1 MTTDGFSIGKHVIGK
16 DKAFVIAEVAQAH
29 DGSIGTAHAYIDA
42 IAEAGADAVKF
53 QTHIAADESTLDEQ
67 FRIKFSYQDKT
78 RYDYWKRMEF
88 TKEQWAELFEHAK
101 RSGLVFL
108 SSPFSVKAVE
118 MLNEIGVPAWKV
130 GSGEVNTQD
139 MLDAIV
145 GTGLPVLVS
154 TGMSSYR
161 EIEDTTSFIR
171 RKGIAF
177 ALFQCSSRYPASFT
191 EVGLNV
197 IDELRQR
204 FRCPVGLS
212 DHTGS
217 VFPSLAALAR
227 GSDMI
232 EIHVVIDRRLFGPD
246 VAASITIDELALI
259 VKAKDTFHTMNN
271 HPVDKDAFAR
281 SVADTKV
288 LFSKS
293 MAPARMLNKG
303 TVLESNMLMLKK
315 PGSGILPHEIKKIIG
330 LRLRRNVSPE
340 RILQWDDIEL

>member
-1 MTTDGFSIGKHVIGK
+1 MFK
-16 DKAFVIAEVAQAH
+16 
-29 DGSIGTAHAYIDA
+29 
-42 IAEAGADAVKF
+42 
-53 QTHIAADESTLDEQ
+53 
-67 FRIKFSYQDKT
+67 
-78 RYDYWKRMEF
+78 
-88 TKEQWAELFEHAK
+88 
-101 RSGLVFL
+101 
-108 SSPFSVKAVE
+108 
-118 MLNEIGVPAWKV
+118 
-130 GSGEVNTQD
+130 
-139 MLDAIV
+139 
-145 GTGLPVLVS
+145 PV
-154 TGMSSYR
+154 
-161 EIEDTTSFIR
+161 
-171 RKGIAF
+171 
-177 ALFQCSSRYPASFT
+177 
-191 EVGLNV
+191 VGLNV

-246 VAASITIDELALI
+246 GAASITIDELALI